1 MKISVFALAVLA
13 LVFTSSVLGSK
24 PTPDIAPTHAGFIN
38 VSPQD
43 GAFLY
48 YYFLESQNDPSTD
61 PVFLWL
67 QGGPGC
73 SSLFGLFVENGPQ
86 IVDANGNFSPNPY
99 SWTTNASMLWIDSPV
114 GTGYSYV
121 QNGDY
126 ARNEQTVSAD
136 LYTALYAF
144 FFELYPQY
152 SQNDFY
158 VFGESY
164 GGKYVP
170 WLASTII
177 TENGN
182 AQNAINLKGIGMGD
196 GWTDPLIQAG
206 TYSTFLKANGLINSL
221 EEDAAG
227 PIYESYKLLVDAHL
241 YAEADVVGNALLE
254 LMVAA
259 AGNVDVYDIRYHNG
273 DPTDPLQAALGTVLN
288 RQDVMT
294 LLNATGTTSG
304 WTACADSPYF
314 GLEGDIE
321 QSSAF
326 LIPGILAQIPV
337 LIYNGNE
344 DLICNYFGTNAWSD
358 ALNWPGQTAFQNA
371 VNNT

>member
-1 MKISVFALAVLA
+1 
-13 LVFTSSVLGSK
+13 
-24 PTPDIAPTHAGFIN
+24 
-38 VSPQD
+38 
-43 GAFLY
+43 
-48 YYFLESQNDPSTD
+48 
-61 PVFLWL
+61 
-67 QGGPGC
+67 
-73 SSLFGLFVENGPQ
+73 
-86 IVDANGNFSPNPY
+86 
-99 SWTTNASMLWIDSPV
+99 
-114 GTGYSYV
+114 
-121 QNGDY
+121 
-126 ARNEQTVSAD
+126 
-136 LYTALYAF
+136 
-144 FFELYPQY
+144 
-152 SQNDFY
+152 
-158 VFGESY
+158 
-164 GGKYVP
+164 
-170 WLASTII
+170 
-177 TENGN
+177 
-182 AQNAINLKGIGMGD
+182 
-196 GWTDPLIQAG
+196 
-206 TYSTFLKANGLINSL
+206 LKANGLINSL

-344 DLICNYFGTNAWSD
+344 VSYPLSSSLLFIPATHLVHLLAKLHLVISSSLLSCLLLVRFS
-358 ALNWPGQTAFQNA
+358 FSFSA
-371 VNNT
+371 VLCSLVLFFLVLVLTLFLSERI